1 MGFFRSIFSFF
12 RSLFQPRVVVEEVP
26 GPQDGSE
33 LPVEAVEKEVSPE
46 TAGVD
51 PIAIGSDIPVITN
64 ESDPVGP
71 PATDAATGRTPQY
84 LWCLDNGHG
93 KSTPGKRSPV
103 FSNGQQFFEYEF
115 DRDIVARIMQ
125 GLDAL
130 GISYHEI
137 CPEVDLDVPL
147 KTRVTRAND
156 LDSALPKVFLSVH
169 ANAFG
174 NGSNW
179 ATVKGIETWYYKGS
193 SKGVKLASAMQ
204 RELIKANGWTD
215 RGIRYHG
222 NTNQAFY
229 VLRKT
234 KMPALLTENGYYT
247 NRDECLQMLNP
258 AVRETI
264 AQAHIDAIRTIE
276 DQSIEN
282 IETYSKIVQ
291 IG

>member
-33 LPVEAVEKEVSPE
+33 LPVEAVEKELSPE
-46 TAGVD
+46 TAGVEAD
-51 PIAIGSDIPVITN
+51 TPVIT
-64 ESDPVGP
+64 DP
-71 PATDAATGRTPQY
+71 PATDATTVRTPRY

-93 KSTPGKRSPV
+93 KSTPGKRSPI

-137 CPEVDLDVPL
+137 CPEVETDVPL
-147 KTRVTRAND
+147 KTRVARAND

-179 ATVKGIETWYYKGS
+179 TTVKVIETWY
-193 SKGVKLASAMQ
+193 
-204 RELIKANGWTD
+204 
-215 RGIRYHG
+215 
-222 NTNQAFY
+222 
-229 VLRKT
+229 
-234 KMPALLTENGYYT
+234 
-247 NRDECLQMLNP
+247 
-258 AVRETI
+258 
-264 AQAHIDAIRTIE
+264 
-276 DQSIEN
+276 
-282 IETYSKIVQ
+282 
-291 IG
+291 